1 MATATLLGTINLA
14 DTANFQL
21 SYTLDSQSVANN
33 TSTLTFYGTLNVT
46 GSYIAWSNGNCW
58 VHWSKNNDLA
68 KRYTRGSYQLVS
80 GTYTFTHNAD
90 GNLTINV
97 GYGISTTFKSGSSSV
112 DITLPQIPR
121 YTSITRF
128 DVTAK
133 DETSLSVNWAAA
145 DNCDYLWYSLNNGS
159 WTGAGGS
166 PFTISGLTAN
176 TKYDVKIRV
185 RRTDSQLTTD
195 SWTVSQ
201 TTYDYPHAIS
211 VSNNPL
217 VIGDKQT
224 VTLYNP
230 LKRSIQVHL
239 ISGTVDGYTSA
250 ENTTGTTSSPFN
262 ASAWID
268 WFYAR
273 IPNAQQGTYQIKVVC
288 SSPSHTSTTTDKYTF
303 KVKGTETPTFSNYTF
318 QDINSTTTA
327 VTRNNQYFIKG
338 LSQLRATIPAA
349 NKMVPKNYAT
359 AKIYTAAIDGKS
371 VNANYS
377 SNANVNLDIGTLPTA
392 GTRNLSVS
400 ATDSRGLI
408 TTVSKNVTVIDYA
421 APVINATAIRQNNF
435 EATTTLKI
443 AGTYSIVKIGNANKN
458 TIKTVRYH
466 YKESTASAYGS
477 WVTLT
482 PTLDTTNGKYSC
494 PNQSISFTITKSYN
508 IQIEVTD
515 NLKTT
520 TVTLSVSQG
529 TPFIFISSSGSVEFN
544 YDLYINKR
552 MILKNNGAQ
561 GMGIANS
568 SGKSIIRDHG
578 NSNVTVDATGG
589 DLFLGFENTKNINI
603 LNGKASVT
611 ANGGI
616 KVSSDGIY
624 VNNQKVIWYS

>member
-1 MATATLLGTINLA
+1 MATLLGTINF
-14 DTANFQL
+14 DTYANFQL

-46 GSYIAWSNGNCW
+46 GNSIGWSNGNCW
-58 VHWSKNNDLA
+58 VHWSKNNNLA

-97 GYGISTTFKSGSSSV
+97 GYGISTTYKSGSSSV
-112 DITLPQIPR
+112 NITLPKIPR

-133 DETSLSVNWAAA
+133 DETTLHVDWASS
-145 DNCDYLWYSLNNGS
+145 DSCDYAWYSLD
-159 WTGAGGS
+159 GGS
-166 PFTISGLTAN
+166 TWTDSNSTSFDIAGLKAN
-176 TKYDVKIRV
+176 TTYNVKIRV
-185 RRTDSQLTTD
+185 RRRDSQLTTD
-195 SWTVSQ
+195 SWNVSQ

-211 VSNNPL
+211 VDKNPL
-217 VIGDKQT
+217 TIGDKQT

-230 LKRSIQVHL
+230 LKRSIQVHF

-262 ASAWID
+262 ASTWID

-327 VTRNNQYFIKG
+327 VTGNNQYFIKG
-338 LSQLRATIPAA
+338 LSQLRAVVSTA
-349 NKMVPKNYAT
+349 NKMIAKNYAT

-421 APVINATAIRQNNF
+421 EPVINATATRQNNF

-443 AGTYSIVKIGNANKN
+443 AGIYSLVKIGNANKN

-466 YKESTASAYGS
+466 YKESTASTYGN

-578 NSNVTVDATGG
+578 NNNVTVDATGG
-589 DLFLGFENTKNINI
+589 TLFLGYETTKSIDI
-603 LNGKASVT
+603 LKGKASVT

>member
-1 MATATLLGTINLA
+1 MATVAGTLYLN
-14 DTANFQL
+14 NCNYQL
-21 SYTLDSQSVANN
+21 QYDLISQDKVNN
-33 TSTLTFYGTLNVT
+33 TSTVKFYGVLNVT
-46 GSYIAWSNGNCW
+46 NSYVAWSRGSANVYYAQSGAL
-58 VHWSKNNDLA
+58 ST
-68 KRYTRGSYQLVS
+68 RYNRGSYTVVS
-80 GTYTFTHNAD
+80 GEYTFTHGSD
-90 GNLTINV
+90 GERTLEI
-97 GYGISTTFKSGSSSV
+97 GYGISTTFSGVNSSTV
-112 DITLPQIPR
+112 AYIKLPKIPR
-121 YTSITRF
+121 YTSITKFEVNKR
-128 DVTAK
+128 

-159 WTGAGGS
+159 WTGTGGS

-239 ISGTVDGYTSA
+239 ISGTVDRYTSA

-262 ASAWID
+262 SSEWID

-327 VTRNNQYFIKG
+327 VTGNNQYFIKG
-338 LSQLRATIPAA
+338 LSQLRAVVSTA
-349 NKMVPKNYAT
+349 NKMVAKNSAT
-359 AKIYTAAIDGKS
+359 AKTYTAAIDGKS
-371 VNANYS
+371 VIANYS

-421 APVINATAIRQNNF
+421 EPVINATATRQNNF

-466 YKESTASAYGS
+466 YKESTASTYGN

-520 TVTLSVSQG
+520 TVTLTVSQG

-552 MILKNNGAQ
+552 IILKNNGAQ

-568 SGKSIIRDHG
+568 SGKSIIRDMEI
-578 NSNVTVDATGG
+578 TM
-589 DLFLGFENTKNINI
+589 
-603 LNGKASVT
+603 
-611 ANGGI
+611 
-616 KVSSDGIY
+616 
-624 VNNQKVIWYS
+624 